1 MGKRTDKFIAE
12 LNQILEKSA
21 APAHQLLVYNKQFQV
36 LHGKLSKLNDLHS
49 KRVME
54 IDPGQ
59 TTQKEA
65 EISRDP
71 TIKKI
76 DAAIDILNNEFLK
89 LMPIRNKA
97 VLAVKK
103 LSADLDKKN
112 EEFRQFLLKKSKSK
126 NPFRSKKSLPTAI
139 AFFKQVDVFIEEFN
153 SMVKSG

>member
-12 LNQILEKSA
+12 LNAILEKSA
-21 APAHQLLVYNKQFQV
+21 APAHQLLIYNKKFDEV
-36 LHGKLSKLNDLHS
+36 HSKLSKLNDLHS

-76 DAAIDILNNEFLK
+76 DSAIDQLNNEFLK
-89 LMPIRNKA
+89 LMPIRNQ
-97 VLAVKK
+97 VVTEIKK
-103 LSADLDKKN
+103 LATALDKKN
-112 EEFRQFLLKKSKSK
+112 EEFRQYLLKKSKSK
-126 NPFRSKKSLPTAI
+126 NPFRSKKSLPGAI
-139 AFFKQVDVFIEEFN
+139 LFFKQVDAFVLEFEG
-153 SMVKSG
+153 MVKSK